1 MKCIHIAWI
10 GYIMEVE
17 LKKGLPSIY
26 YTFYVHC
33 KRKQAKKKAYRVR
46 IVYSIRYT
54 FFIYLYIHKYNVNFS
69 RQIAYSSFTN
79 ACVVFIIFKFKHN
92 SRIIF
97 EEEKMTKD
105 FTFRRNI
112 TSYWAV
118 NQYGLSFVWSIN
130 KCNSTYFHL
139 IWTNFFGIL
148 N

>member
-1 MKCIHIAWI
+1 M
-10 GYIMEVE
+10 YIVNVNR
-17 LKKGLPSIY
+17 L
-26 YTFYVHC
+26 
-33 KRKQAKKKAYRVR
+33 KRKHTVSVSYT
-46 IVYSIRYT
+46 YSIRYT